1 MEQIDLLLRE
11 GVWQRHQRVTVMK
24 REIARG
30 LFLLGTLAIASV
42 ALAAWEQPVTQVL
55 SGAGGGDSCP
65 LPRVAKVSRAA
76 TPDHDL
82 LLFMFGMTQGM
93 KSQG

>member
-1 MEQIDLLLRE
+1 
-11 GVWQRHQRVTVMK
+11 MK

-30 LFLLGTLAIASV
+30 LFLLVALAIASV
-42 ALAAWEQPVTQVL
+42 ALAAWEQPRPQVL
-55 SGAGGGDSCP
+55 SGAVSGASCP
-65 LPRVAKVSRAA
+65 LPRVAKVASVA

-82 LLFMFGMTQGM
+82 LLFMFGMAQGM